1 MNLRASQGPVT
12 LAHGATIQGLQPDM
26 LRDTLAM
33 AAEFKRLTGATLRI
47 NSGYRSTE
55 RQRMLYEANP
65 LQAAK
70 PGRSMH
76 EYGLAIDV
84 PTVQAN
90 KLHSLGLLRK
100 YRLHRPLMRAHV
112 RNKEPWHIERTGLDY
127 AVVRAKGYTP
137 VIAGGGALLL
147 GVALIL
153 ISQRGGT

>member
-1 MNLRASQGPVT
+1 MTTGALT
-12 LAHGATIQGLQPDM
+12 LANGARIQGLQPDM

-33 AAEFKRLTGATLRI
+33 AAEFKAATGSNLRI

-55 RQRMLYEANP
+55 HQRMLYKRNP

-84 PTVQAN
+84 PTVQAD
-90 KLHSLGLLRK
+90 KLAALGLLRK
-100 YRLHRPLMRAHV
+100 YRLHRPLTRAHI
-112 RNKEPWHIERTGLDY
+112 RNKEPWHIERVGLDY
-127 AVVRAKGYTP
+127 ATIRAKGYTP